1 VQDFKKWL
9 ENWLRRTRHTK
20 VFLGW
25 FRFLSLNWLNIFNV
39 KQIPEVW

>member
-1 VQDFKKWL
+1 
-9 ENWLRRTRHTK
+9 